1 MKTEQGNF
9 HIHNLDIL
17 RFIAA
22 FMVVVAHA
30 YEGWCSW
37 WGYPGFMSVDGSH
50 QTLSTYGKYL
60 HTIIKNGGFGVDV
73 FFLISGFLIT
83 YILLAEKEL
92 TEKINI
98 KKFFIRRGLRI
109 WPLYFLLIAITPFI
123 VSWLNKPSP
132 DYLSTALFYNNFHSM
147 ATGHWEYP
155 FAHFWSIC
163 VEEHFYLIW
172 PFLVAFIPNRYL
184 LTTFW
189 VVLFVSVFAR
199 FGFIIY
205 KKGFYYM
212 YLHTLS
218 RMDVL
223 AIGAIGA
230 YMYFNKLL
238 RFIMPKHVRI
248 GLYLLFIAVYAY
260 EPYDIY
266 DGIFLACF
274 RKYFYVAVVA
284 IGMLNFLLNPDALI
298 HFKKKNVF
306 HYLGK
311 VSYGVYMYSNILIA
325 IIIEKIIA
333 PYNMINM
340 YLYFFLNIALT
351 LIVSIINYELFEKQ
365 FLKLK
370 TRFEVVKTNKSYDK

>member
-1 MKTEQGNF
+1 MEQKQNDTIYF
-9 HIHNLDIL
+9 ANLDIL

-22 FMVVVAHA
+22 FMVVIAHA
-30 YEGWCSW
+30 YEGWCGW
-37 WGYPGFMSVDGSH
+37 WGYPGFMSVDGDH
-50 QTLSTYGKYL
+50 KTLSSFGNYANTV
-60 HTIIKNGGFGVDV
+60 IKNGGFGVDV

-83 YILLAEKEL
+83 YILLAEKDL
-92 TEKINI
+92 TGKIDI
-98 KKFFIRRGLRI
+98 KKFFIRRGFRI
-109 WPLYFLLIAITPFI
+109 WPLYFLLIAVTPFI

-147 ATGHWEYP
+147 TTGNWEYP

-163 VEEHFYLIW
+163 VEEHFYLVW

-184 LTTFW
+184 LNTFW
-189 VVLFVSVFAR
+189 TVLFISVFAR
-199 FGFIIY
+199 FGFNLY
-205 KKGFYYM
+205 GKGFYYM

-223 AIGAIGA
+223 ALGAIGA
-230 YMYFNKLL
+230 YMYFNKSL
-238 RFIMPKHVRI
+238 RFTMPKYVRI
-248 GLYLLFIAVYAY
+248 ALYFLFIVVYAS
-260 EPYDIY
+260 EPYNVY
-266 DGIFLACF
+266 DGMFLACF
-274 RKYFYVAVVA
+274 RKYFYVAVIA
-284 IGMLNFLLNPDALI
+284 IGMSNFLLNPDALI
-298 HFKKKNVF
+298 SFKKKNVF

-333 PYNMINM
+333 PYNMVNM

-351 LIVSIINYELFEKQ
+351 IIISIISYELFEKQ

-370 TRFEVVKTNKSYDK
+370 TRFEVVKTSR

>member
-1 MKTEQGNF
+1 MEQKQNDTIYF
-9 HIHNLDIL
+9 ANLDIL

-22 FMVVVAHA
+22 FMVVIAHA
-30 YEGWCSW
+30 YEGWCGW
-37 WGYPGFMSVDGSH
+37 WGYPGFMSVDGDH
-50 QTLSTYGKYL
+50 KTLSSFGNYANTV
-60 HTIIKNGGFGVDV
+60 IKNGGFGVDV

-83 YILLAEKEL
+83 YILLAEKDL
-92 TEKINI
+92 TGKIDI
-98 KKFFIRRGLRI
+98 KKFFIRRGFRI
-109 WPLYFLLIAITPFI
+109 WPLYFLLIAVTPFI

-147 ATGHWEYP
+147 TTGNWEYP

-163 VEEHFYLIW
+163 VEEHFYLVW

-184 LTTFW
+184 LNTFW
-189 VVLFVSVFAR
+189 TVLFISVIAR
-199 FGFIIY
+199 FGFNLY
-205 KKGFYYM
+205 GKGFYYM

-230 YMYFNKLL
+230 YMYFNKSL
-238 RFIMPKHVRI
+238 RFTTPKYVRI
-248 GLYLLFIAVYAY
+248 ALYILFVVVYAS
-260 EPYDIY
+260 EPYNIY
-266 DGIFLACF
+266 DGMFLACF
-274 RKYFYVAVVA
+274 RKYFYVAVIA
-284 IGMLNFLLNPDALI
+284 IGMSNFLLNPDALI
-298 HFKKKNVF
+298 SFKKKNVF

-333 PYNMINM
+333 PYNMVNM

-351 LIVSIINYELFEKQ
+351 IIISIISYELFEKQ

-370 TRFEVVKTNKSYDK
+370 TRFEVVKTSR

>member
-1 MKTEQGNF
+1 MEQKQNDTIYF
-9 HIHNLDIL
+9 ANLDIL

-22 FMVVVAHA
+22 FMVVIAHA
-30 YEGWCSW
+30 YEGWCGW
-37 WGYPGFMSVDGSH
+37 WGYPGFMSVDGDH
-50 QTLSTYGKYL
+50 KTLSSFGNYANTV
-60 HTIIKNGGFGVDV
+60 IKNGGFGVDV

-83 YILLAEKEL
+83 YILLAEKDL
-92 TEKINI
+92 TGKIDI
-98 KKFFIRRGLRI
+98 KKFFIRRGFRI
-109 WPLYFLLIAITPFI
+109 WPLYFLLIAVTPFI

-147 ATGHWEYP
+147 TTGNWEYP

-163 VEEHFYLIW
+163 VEEHFYLVW

-184 LTTFW
+184 LNTFW
-189 VVLFVSVFAR
+189 TVLFICVFAR
-199 FGFIIY
+199 FGFNLY
-205 KKGFYYM
+205 GKGFYYM

-230 YMYFNKLL
+230 YMYFNKSL
-238 RFIMPKHVRI
+238 RFTVPKYVRI
-248 GLYLLFIAVYAY
+248 ALYILFVVVYAS
-260 EPYDIY
+260 EPYNIY
-266 DGIFLACF
+266 DGMFLACF
-274 RKYFYVAVVA
+274 RKYFYVAVIA
-284 IGMLNFLLNPDALI
+284 IGMSNFLLNPDSLI
-298 HFKKKNVF
+298 SFKKKNVF

-333 PYNMINM
+333 PYNMVNM

-351 LIVSIINYELFEKQ
+351 IIISIISYELFEKQ

-370 TRFEVVKTNKSYDK
+370 TRFEVVKTSR

>member
-1 MKTEQGNF
+1 MEQKQNDTIYF
-9 HIHNLDIL
+9 ANLDIL

-22 FMVVVAHA
+22 FMVVIAHA
-30 YEGWCSW
+30 YEGWCGW
-37 WGYPGFMSVDGSH
+37 WGYPGLMSVDGDH
-50 QTLSTYGKYL
+50 KTLSSFGNYANTV
-60 HTIIKNGGFGVDV
+60 IKNGGFGVDV

-83 YILLAEKEL
+83 YILLAEKDL
-92 TEKINI
+92 TGKIDI
-98 KKFFIRRGLRI
+98 KKFFIRRGFRI
-109 WPLYFLLIAITPFI
+109 WPLYFLLIAVTPFI

-147 ATGHWEYP
+147 TTGNWEYP

-163 VEEHFYLIW
+163 VEEHFYLVW

-184 LTTFW
+184 LNTFW
-189 VVLFVSVFAR
+189 TVLFISVIAR
-199 FGFIIY
+199 FGFNLY
-205 KKGFYYM
+205 GKGFYYM

-230 YMYFNKLL
+230 YMYFNKSL
-238 RFIMPKHVRI
+238 RFTTPKYVRI
-248 GLYLLFIAVYAY
+248 ALYILFVVVYAS
-260 EPYDIY
+260 EPYNIY
-266 DGIFLACF
+266 DGMFLACF
-274 RKYFYVAVVA
+274 RKYFYVAVIA
-284 IGMLNFLLNPDALI
+284 IGMSNFLLNPDALI
-298 HFKKKNVF
+298 SFKKKNVF

-333 PYNMINM
+333 PYNMVNM

-351 LIVSIINYELFEKQ
+351 IIISIISYELFEKQ

-370 TRFEVVKTNKSYDK
+370 TRFEVVKTSR